1 MIAGMQL
8 PQSMAAA
15 QHRTATMAGLQTRS
29 AMPKGGRPE
38 PAPNQMM
45 AGGAVRV
52 QGGGQQLPAAYRRT
66 ARNLPPNV
74 IFILYLKRKTNISSY
89 FRMQVDFLIQ

>member
-29 AMPKGGRPE
+29 AMPMGGRPG
-38 PAPNQMM
+38 PNQMM
-45 AGGAVRV
+45 AGGAVRA
-52 QGGGQQLPAAYRRT
+52 QGGGQLPAAYRST

-74 IFILYLKRKTNISSY
+74 IFI
-89 FRMQVDFLIQ
+89 